1 MVFDKNMFNKANV
14 VITIAIAILTVS
26 IWAFLNRPEE
36 EPPWPKIIQGF
47 CFSPFREDQSP
58 LEGKFP
64 TIDQIRSDLA
74 LLAQKTHAVRT
85 YSMEETLVEVPRIAR
100 EFGLNVALGAW
111 IGADRERNQK
121 EVDLLI
127 KYATENKNVVRVIVG
142 NEVILRGDIPISE
155 FLPYLIKVR
164 KALKIPVSTTEPW
177 HVWIKHP
184 ELAENVDYIGVHLL
198 PYWEGVSVDVAVDY
212 CIERLKDLK
221 EAFPDKPI
229 VIAEVGWPS
238 EGRTRKWAVASP
250 SMEATFLRRF
260 LDHAEKQGYIYYVME
275 AFDQPWKATSEGA
288 VGAYWGVYDVYRQPK
303 FEFTQPIIKIPEWRI
318 LAGISVL
325 VAVITLAMLITNSET
340 LDLRGRSFLAVIAFA
355 LSAVSVWATYDYIH
369 QYLSVQTVIVG
380 ILVVFGMIGVILVL
394 LTEAHEWAEAIWV
407 KGRKRTFQPI
417 IMDDSELPMVSI
429 HVPAY
434 NEPPDMVKETLD
446 ALNRLDYPKY
456 EVIVVDNNTKDES
469 VWRPVEAHC
478 QKLGPKFKFF
488 HVDPLSG
495 FKAGALNYALD
506 RTDPEAQIIGVIDS
520 DYQVDPLWL
529 RDLVPQFQKKTLAI
543 VQAPQDYR
551 DESDSLFK
559 SMCYAEYRG
568 FFFIGMITRNE
579 RNAIIQHGT
588 MSLIRRFALEEV
600 GRWSEWCITEDA
612 ELGLKIFE
620 HGYEAIYIPKSY
632 GKGLMPDTFV
642 DYKKQRFRWA
652 YGAMQILR
660 RHKGKLMGWQK
671 SRLTLGQRYHFWA
684 GWLPWIA
691 DSFNLVFNLG
701 AVIWS
706 LLMIVA
712 PKKFDPPLIIFSIF
726 PLALFCFKVAK
737 LIYIYRGAHIVA
749 SLGQTFAAAIAGLSL
764 SNTIARA
771 IVSGLITSGKP
782 FYRTPKMADAHPF
795 LKAIAASREETLFMI
810 LLWLLAACVVMTQ
823 TTSSPDLTIW
833 IIVLLM
839 QSLPYFA
846 CFFVSLVSAFPGPAA
861 KQHPM
866 TEVAPS

>member
-1 MVFDKNMFNKANV
+1 MFNKANV
-14 VITIAIAILTVS
+14 VITITIAILTVS
-26 IWAFLNRPEE
+26 IWALLNRPEI
-36 EPPWPKIIQGF
+36 EPPWPRKIQGF
-47 CFSPFREDQSP
+47 CYSPFREDQSP
-58 LEGKFP
+58 LKGIFP
-64 TIDQIRSDLA
+64 TVEQIESDLA
-74 LLAQKTHAVRT
+74 LLAKKTHAVRT
-85 YSMEETLVEVPRIAR
+85 YSMEETIVEVPRIAKKY
-100 EFGLNVALGAW
+100 GLNVALGAW
-111 IGADRERNQK
+111 IGSDPERNQE
-121 EVDLLI
+121 EVDRLI

-142 NEVILRGDIPISE
+142 NEVLLRGDIPISE

-184 ELAENVDYIGVHLL
+184 ELAENVDYLGVHLL

-212 CIERLKDLK
+212 CIERLKDLT
-221 EAFPDKPI
+221 EEFPGKPI

-260 LDHAEKQGYIYYVME
+260 LDHAEKEGYIYYVME

-303 FEFTQPIIKIPEWRI
+303 FEFTRPIIKIPEWRT

-325 VAVITLAMLITNSET
+325 VAIITLAMLITNSQT
-340 LDLRGRSFLAVIAFA
+340 LNIRGRSFLAVIAFA
-355 LSAVSVWATYDYIH
+355 LAAVSVWATYDYIH
-369 QYLSVQTVIVG
+369 QYLSVRTVIVG

-407 KGRKRTFQPI
+407 KERRRMFKPI
-417 IMDDSELPMVSI
+417 IVDDVELPMASI
-429 HVPAY
+429 HVPTY
-434 NEPPDMVKETLD
+434 NEPPEMVKQTLD
-446 ALNRLDYPKY
+446 ALARLDYPKY
-456 EVIVVDNNTKDES
+456 EVIVVDNNTKDEA
-469 VWRPVEAHC
+469 VWRPVEEHC
-478 QKLGPKFKFF
+478 QKLGHKFKFY
-488 HVDPLSG
+488 HVDPLTG

-506 RTDPEAQIIGVIDS
+506 RTDPEAAIIGVIDS
-520 DYQVDPLWL
+520 DYEIDPLWL
-529 RDLVPQFQKKTLAI
+529 RELAPQFKNDTLAI

-551 DESDSLFK
+551 DESASAFK

-588 MSLIRRFALEEV
+588 MSLIRRSALEEV

-612 ELGLKIFE
+612 ELGLRIFE
-620 HGYEAIYIPKSY
+620 QGYEAMYIPKSY

-660 RHKGKLMGWQK
+660 RHKGKLTGLGK
-671 SRLTLGQRYHFWA
+671 SRLTAGQRYHFWA

-691 DSFNLVFNLG
+691 DSINLIFNMG
-701 AVIWS
+701 AVVWS
-706 LLMIVA
+706 LLMIFA

-749 SLGQTFAAAIAGLSL
+749 SIGQTLSAAIAGLAL

-771 IVSGLITSGKP
+771 ILSGFVTSDKP
-782 FYRTPKMADAHPF
+782 FFRTPKMADKHPF
-795 LKAIAASREETLFMI
+795 IKAIASAREETLFMI
-810 LLWLLAACVVMTQ
+810 LLWLLAVCVVWTK
-823 TTSSPDLTIW
+823 TTASPDLTVW

-846 CFFVSLVSAFPGPAA
+846 TFVVSLISAFPGSHA
-861 KQHPM
+861 KQ
-866 TEVAPS
+866 EAIVEAAAS